1 MASPSQNPAPP
12 ANDQVQPKRPYA
24 GSSASNAR
32 PQGQSAPSGQ
42 VECGHP
48 QLPGALGD
56 NRDSQGRGTATR
68 ATSPPQP
75 SLATASPHSYRSP
88 QIVPNHLDDHREFPS
103 PAWTTHHFE
112 PNPVA
117 REPSMTIDAPRDGSV
132 AHLVNTTGQTG
143 VDERTEAYRDMSWLP
158 NDQQLPPKQPF
169 LAPPGFTGAGITE
182 PKFRHLDGL
191 SDHASRCK
199 ILENWILRLCDAL
212 NPLPGILNPIRTVF
226 TPLALEGAQE
236 DASQSTGAVALFHMI
251 CSASGFHL
259 SNTCEIGDERR
270 KFERLALEHH
280 EMGICYLR
288 ENIRTDDE
296 SQYAPILASLII
308 CLLTEDITVNDS
320 FWRIHIRGAVEWV
333 NHVGVEYWYQTESA
347 SMIYQM
353 FLCMGTLVQ
362 SQILPGDRSGY
373 GWDLRFNLESHPGPY
388 LIESIFGLPKPILE
402 VIHRMNDIQKRAQE
416 QQHPENT
423 SADRTFSAE
432 VLKEIDALEFELLLM
447 MPSPWESPISIPQG
461 KQLIYHYGYTYYYA
475 SLLYLKRTLKGVPIR
490 EVQGLVR
497 NALQH
502 IEALK
507 TLEAGHSTPS
517 LWPIANIALETHS
530 PELRPRMLACID
542 FFSKQSTLL
551 MWGKFGSS
559 VRGLWTRR
567 QSPGEENLSWHA
579 YSPIFYHNYV
589 FI

>member
-1 MASPSQNPAPP
+1 MASLSQNSAPP
-12 ANDQVQPKRPYA
+12 T
-24 GSSASNAR
+24 GSSASTER
-32 PQGQSAPSGQ
+32 RQGQSVASDHLD
-42 VECGHP
+42 CGRP
-48 QLPGALGD
+48 QLPGAPTE
-56 NRDSQGRGTATR
+56 NRESLSRDTATR
-68 ATSPPQP
+68 VTSPPQP
-75 SLATASPHSYRSP
+75 SLATPSPHSYSSSQTVSNR
-88 QIVPNHLDDHREFPS
+88 LEDRREFPS
-103 PAWTTHHFE
+103 PAWTTQHFE

-117 REPSMTIDAPRDGSV
+117 REQSMTIDGLRDGSV
-132 AHLVNTTGQTG
+132 AHHANTTVQAG
-143 VDERTEAYRDMSWLP
+143 VNERTEAYGDISWLP
-158 NDQQLPPKQPF
+158 NYQQLPPKQPV
-169 LAPPGFTGAGITE
+169 LAPPGLTGTGIAQQR
-182 PKFRHLDGL
+182 FRHLDGL

-259 SNTCEIGDERR
+259 SNTSEYEDERR
-270 KFERLALEHH
+270 KFERFALEHH

-296 SQYAPILASLII
+296 SQYAPILAALII
-308 CLLTEDITVNDS
+308 CLLTEDITVNES

-373 GWDLRFNLESHPGPY
+373 GWDLRFNLDSHPGPY

-416 QQHPENT
+416 QQHPGNT
-423 SADRTFSAE
+423 PADHSFSAE
-432 VLKEIDALEFELLLM
+432 LLKEIDALEFELLLM

-461 KQLIYHYGYTYYYA
+461 KQIIYHYGYTYYYA

-490 EVQGLVR
+490 EVQGLVK

-507 TLEAGHSTPS
+507 TLEAGHSTPC
-517 LWPIANIALETHS
+517 LWPIANIAFETHS
-530 PELRPRMLACID
+530 SELRPRMLACID

-551 MWGKFGSS
+551 MWEKFGSS
-559 VRGLWTRR
+559 VRGLWNRR

>member
-1 MASPSQNPAPP
+1 MA
-12 ANDQVQPKRPYA
+12 
-24 GSSASNAR
+24 
-32 PQGQSAPSGQ
+32 
-42 VECGHP
+42 
-48 QLPGALGD
+48 
-56 NRDSQGRGTATR
+56 
-68 ATSPPQP
+68 
-75 SLATASPHSYRSP
+75 
-88 QIVPNHLDDHREFPS
+88 
-103 PAWTTHHFE
+103 
-112 PNPVA
+112 
-117 REPSMTIDAPRDGSV
+117 IDGPRDGAA

-143 VDERTEAYRDMSWLP
+143 VDERTEAYGDMSWLP
-158 NDQQLPPKQPF
+158 DYQQLPPKQPF
-169 LAPPGFTGAGITE
+169 LAPPGFTGAGI
-182 PKFRHLDGL
+182 PKQKFRHLDGL
-191 SDHASRCK
+191 PEHASRCK
-199 ILENWILRLCDAL
+199 ILENWIIRLCDAL

-226 TPLALEGAQE
+226 TPFALEGAQE

-259 SNTCEIGDERR
+259 SNTSEAEDERR

-308 CLLTEDITVNDS
+308 CLLTEDITVNES

-388 LIESIFGLPKPILE
+388 LIESFFGLPKPILE
-402 VIHRMNDIQKRAQE
+402 AIHSMNDIQKRAQE
-416 QQHPENT
+416 QHHPEN
-423 SADRTFSAE
+423 SPADHGFSAE
-432 VLKEIDALEFELLLM
+432 LLKEIDALEFELLLM

-490 EVQGLVR
+490 EVQGLVKK
-497 NALQH
+497 ALQH

-507 TLEAGHSTPS
+507 TLEAGHSTPC
-517 LWPIANIALETHS
+517 LWPIAIIAFETHN

-551 MWGKFGSS
+551 MWEKFGSS
-559 VRGLWTRR
+559 VRSLWTRR

>member
-12 ANDQVQPKRPYA
+12 GNDRIQPRRPFA
-24 GSSASNAR
+24 GSSAGNAR
-32 PQGQSAPSGQ
+32 SQRQTVLSGQ
-42 VECGHP
+42 VE
-48 QLPGALGD
+48 
-56 NRDSQGRGTATR
+56 S
-68 ATSPPQP
+68 P
-75 SLATASPHSYRSP
+75 SLASHSPHGYTSAQISP
-88 QIVPNHLDDHREFPS
+88 NQLNDRRELPS
-103 PAWTTHHFE
+103 PAWTTHHSE
-112 PNPVA
+112 PNPA
-117 REPSMTIDAPRDGSV
+117 TGEPSMTIDGPRDGSV
-132 AHLVNTTGQTG
+132 AHLLDTAGQTG
-143 VDERTEAYRDMSWLP
+143 INERTEAYGDMSWLP

-169 LAPPGFTGAGITE
+169 LAPPGFTAAASSQQ
-182 PKFRHLDGL
+182 KFRHLDGL
-191 SDHASRCK
+191 SEHSSRCK

-236 DASQSTGAVALFHMI
+236 DASQSTGAVALFHLL

-259 SNTCEIGDERR
+259 SNTSQTEDERC
-270 KFERLALEHH
+270 KFEQLALEHH

-296 SQYAPILASLII
+296 SQYGPILASLIM
-308 CLLTEDITVNDS
+308 CLLTEDITAHDS
-320 FWRIHIRGAVEWV
+320 FWRIHMRGAVEWV

-373 GWDLRFNLESHPGPY
+373 GWDLRFHLGSHPGPY

-402 VIHRMNDIQKRAQE
+402 AIHRMNDIQKRAQE
-416 QQHPENT
+416 QQHSENT
-423 SADRTFSAE
+423 PVDQNFSAE

-447 MPSPWESPISIPQG
+447 MPSPWESPIGIPQG

-475 SLLYLKRTLKGVPIR
+475 SLLYLKRTLKRVPIR
-490 EVQGLVR
+490 EVQGLVK

-507 TLEAGHSTPS
+507 TLEAGHSTPC
-517 LWPIANIALETHS
+517 LWPIANIAFETHS

-551 MWGKFGSS
+551 MWEKFGTS

-579 YSPIFYHNYV
+579 YSHIFYHNYV